1 MSEMKSAW
9 EKAMEKVEK
18 LGKLSEEELKQLEHQ
33 PAGNKLAAKYLQETD
48 YNLDVELTKYKG
60 TGVRKYIL
68 QGAQEI
74 FLRNILLPKN
84 EHDMQATRRAMTGL
98 RLLKENKNLVDTIL
112 DRITNLLNYYGQARQ
127 QTYLQFKKDLRL
139 SCKRP
144 TKPCSNR
151 WESKS
156 ALSRSDIHSFSKSGA
171 ESTASSMPSTKR
183 CSKSISSRFQ
193 KWRNARSPRAKT
205 LSLLTIAIK

>member
-48 YNLDVELTKYKG
+48 YNLDAELTKYKG

-127 QTYLQFKKDLRL
+127 QTYLQFKKDFEAKLQETNQALQQQMGVKVRIEPERHPQFL
-139 SCKRP
+139 EEWRRINSQLDAQYEKVLEEH
-144 TKPCSNR
+144 KQQI
-151 WESKS
+151 SKM
-156 ALSRSDIHSFSKSGA
+156 A
-171 ESTASSMPSTKR
+171 
-183 CSKSISSRFQ
+183 
-193 KWRNARSPRAKT
+193 
-205 LSLLTIAIK
+205 

>member
-18 LGKLSEEELKQLEHQ
+18 LGNLSEEELKQLEHQ

-60 TGVRKYIL
+60 TGVRKYVL

-74 FLRNILLPKN
+74 FLRNIVLPKD
-84 EHDMQATRRAMTGL
+84 EHDMQTTRRAMAGL
-98 RLLKENKNLVDTIL
+98 RLLKENKNLLDTIL

-127 QTYLQFKKDLRL
+127 QTYLQFKKDFEAKLQETN
-139 SCKRP
+139 K
-144 TKPCSNR
+144 
-151 WESKS
+151 
-156 ALSRSDIHSFSKSGA
+156 ALQQQMGA
-171 ESTASSMPSTKR
+171 KVRIEPEQHPQFLEEWR
-183 CSKSISSRFQ
+183 RISSQ
-193 KWRNARSPRAKT
+193 LDAQYEKVLEEHKQQILKMA
-205 LSLLTIAIK
+205 

>member
-48 YNLDVELTKYKG
+48 YNLDAELTKYKG

-74 FLRNILLPKN
+74 FLRNIVLPKN
-84 EHDMQATRRAMTGL
+84 EYDIQTTRRAMAGL
-98 RLLKENKNLVDTIL
+98 RLLKENKNLLDTIL
-112 DRITNLLNYYGQARQ
+112 DRITNLLNYYRQARQ
-127 QTYLQFKKDLRL
+127 QTYLQFKKDFEAKLQEA
-139 SCKRP
+139 
-144 TKPCSNR
+144 NQ
-151 WESKS
+151 
-156 ALSRSDIHSFSKSGA
+156 ALKQQMGA
-171 ESTASSMPSTKR
+171 K
-183 CSKSISSRFQ
+183 
-193 KWRNARSPRAKT
+193 ARIEPEQHPQFLEEWHRINSQLDAQYEKVLEEHRQQLAK
-205 LSLLTIAIK
+205 IA